1 MKTIKLL
8 LSLLALFVFG
18 EVAAQD
24 YVDAINQSSKAS
36 AGHRVIYEMNVGAF
50 TQQGTFAAAQQR
62 LSELKTLGVDIVWL
76 MPIYPRG
83 GGLNS
88 PYAATNF
95 QQVNPSY
102 GSIADLRNFVSRAHE
117 LNMLVWLDWVPNHT
131 ATNASWVSQHPDYY
145 TWSNGQ
151 MVHPNGYGDVYEL
164 NYGNQSLQNAMTDC
178 LKFWVDQANVDGYR
192 CDYVASPTIP
202 NTYWQNAIGQLS
214 NYRNKK
220 IEFLAE
226 SNLTW
231 DHYLDNVNVGFSYD
245 YAWSF
250 QTDLVNIGNGTS
262 ASALQNAANTLI
274 NASKYNFARMLYITN
289 HDQNYNEN
297 NKTLSAKYGDNKYL
311 LTVFYYTL
319 YGMPLIYNGQE
330 IGGDQALNYF
340 TDEKVNWNNTDYKM
354 RNTVRTLNAL
364 KHNEA
369 ALGDKVGV
377 NWLNTNNGNVL
388 AYTRKDGSSEV
399 LVILNL
405 GNGQNTVSISGLN
418 AGTWSQWLN
427 SSNIASGVSR
437 TQQNI
442 GSTQSFTI
450 PAKGYQVFVR
460 DGNSSG
466 NSTGGNASSGVYTP
480 FLDNA
485 SEVSVFFET
494 KNQTS
499 YSVWVWG
506 EQGGGEA
513 YCSNTSWPG
522 DGMELKGRSSSGGYI
537 YKRTFTRTSS
547 VPSNIIISK
556 DNGNT
561 KIYDGIVFVNHGYY
575 VEGTN
580 NSSWTVTQVGNQQVK
595 APVITPYVNNGSGW
609 QQGTSLTV
617 NAGGYFVI
625 GPQADQ
631 SGSWS
636 WTGPNGFTSNSREF
650 TRSNVTTSQAGT
662 YTVTF
667 TAQSGATAKQSFTVN
682 VNAAPK
688 ITPYVNNGSGWQQ
701 GTSLTVN
708 AGGYFVIGP
717 QADQSGSWSWTGP
730 NGFTSNS
737 REFTRSNVTTSQA
750 GTYTVT
756 FTAQSGATAKQ
767 SFSVNVINNTPKVTI
782 YVKTNH
788 NGFNIWAWNG
798 GTNLVE
804 GSWPGPRLSSA
815 GNNGWYSYTF
825 SSDKVS
831 FKLNDNGAQQS
842 GELYDITSDSY
853 YYYIDGALIKA
864 GDIVHNSGE
873 KVVFFC
879 NLNGDDYSAVSCY
892 AWGNGGESLGSWP
905 GRGATQCGT
914 AYLYDNGTYTR
925 RIWRLPVPN
934 TPEGA
939 NLIFNNNGVGWQM
952 NDVYCTYGNLYIG
965 SGSAYAAS
973 RDAMLSVETED
984 ETTGINNV
992 QARAD
997 NAQWYTLSGV
1007 KVDKPTKRGIYIVNG
1022 RKVVVGK

>member
-636 WTGPNGFTSNSREF
+636 WTGPNGFTSNRD
-650 TRSNVTTSQAGT
+650 R
-662 YTVTF
+662 
-667 TAQSGATAKQSFTVN
+667 K
-682 VNAAPK
+682 
-688 ITPYVNNGSGWQQ
+688 
-701 GTSLTVN
+701 
-708 AGGYFVIGP
+708 
-717 QADQSGSWSWTGP
+717 
-730 NGFTSNS
+730 
-737 REFTRSNVTTSQA
+737 
-750 GTYTVT
+750 
-756 FTAQSGATAKQ
+756 
-767 SFSVNVINNTPKVTI
+767 SVV
-782 YVKTNH
+782 
-788 NGFNIWAWNG
+788 
-798 GTNLVE
+798 
-804 GSWPGPRLSSA
+804 
-815 GNNGWYSYTF
+815 
-825 SSDKVS
+825 
-831 FKLNDNGAQQS
+831 
-842 GELYDITSDSY
+842 
-853 YYYIDGALIKA
+853 
-864 GDIVHNSGE
+864 
-873 KVVFFC
+873 
-879 NLNGDDYSAVSCY
+879 
-892 AWGNGGESLGSWP
+892 
-905 GRGATQCGT
+905 
-914 AYLYDNGTYTR
+914 
-925 RIWRLPVPN
+925 
-934 TPEGA
+934 
-939 NLIFNNNGVGWQM
+939 
-952 NDVYCTYGNLYIG
+952 
-965 SGSAYAAS
+965 
-973 RDAMLSVETED
+973 
-984 ETTGINNV
+984 
-992 QARAD
+992 
-997 NAQWYTLSGV
+997 
-1007 KVDKPTKRGIYIVNG
+1007 
-1022 RKVVVGK
+1022 

>member
-8 LSLLALFVFG
+8 LSLLTLFVFG

-925 RIWRLPVPN
+925 RIWHLPVPN

>member
-650 TRSNVTTSQAGT
+650 TR
-662 YTVTF
+662 
-667 TAQSGATAKQSFTVN
+667 
-682 VNAAPK
+682 
-688 ITPYVNNGSGWQQ
+688 
-701 GTSLTVN
+701 
-708 AGGYFVIGP
+708 
-717 QADQSGSWSWTGP
+717 
-730 NGFTSNS
+730 
-737 REFTRSNVTTSQA
+737 
-750 GTYTVT
+750 
-756 FTAQSGATAKQ
+756 
-767 SFSVNVINNTPKVTI
+767 
-782 YVKTNH
+782 
-788 NGFNIWAWNG
+788 
-798 GTNLVE
+798 
-804 GSWPGPRLSSA
+804 
-815 GNNGWYSYTF
+815 
-825 SSDKVS
+825 
-831 FKLNDNGAQQS
+831 
-842 GELYDITSDSY
+842 
-853 YYYIDGALIKA
+853 
-864 GDIVHNSGE
+864 
-873 KVVFFC
+873 VFH
-879 NLNGDDYSAVSCY
+879 
-892 AWGNGGESLGSWP
+892 
-905 GRGATQCGT
+905 R
-914 AYLYDNGTYTR
+914 
-925 RIWRLPVPN
+925 
-934 TPEGA
+934 
-939 NLIFNNNGVGWQM
+939 
-952 NDVYCTYGNLYIG
+952 
-965 SGSAYAAS
+965 
-973 RDAMLSVETED
+973 
-984 ETTGINNV
+984 
-992 QARAD
+992 
-997 NAQWYTLSGV
+997 
-1007 KVDKPTKRGIYIVNG
+1007 KR
-1022 RKVVVGK
+1022 

>member
-388 AYTRKDGSSEV
+388 AYTRKYGSSEV

-756 FTAQSGATAKQ
+756 FTAHSGATAKQ
-767 SFSVNVINNTPKVTI
+767 SFSVNVIDNTPKVTI

>member
-202 NTYWQNAIGQLS
+202 NTYWQKAIGQLS

-297 NKTLSAKYGDNKYL
+297 KKTLSAKYGDNKYL

-427 SSNIASGVSR
+427 STNIASGVSR

-667 TAQSGATAKQSFTVN
+667 TAQSGAM
-682 VNAAPK
+682 
-688 ITPYVNNGSGWQQ
+688 
-701 GTSLTVN
+701 
-708 AGGYFVIGP
+708 
-717 QADQSGSWSWTGP
+717 
-730 NGFTSNS
+730 
-737 REFTRSNVTTSQA
+737 
-750 GTYTVT
+750 
-756 FTAQSGATAKQ
+756 AKQ

-905 GRGATQCGT
+905 GKGATQCGT

-939 NLIFNNNGVGWQM
+939 NLIFNNNGGGWQM

-965 SGSAYAAS
+965 GGSAYAAS

>member
-427 SSNIASGVSR
+427 STNIASGVSR

-537 YKRTFTRTSS
+537 YKR
-547 VPSNIIISK
+547 
-556 DNGNT
+556 
-561 KIYDGIVFVNHGYY
+561 
-575 VEGTN
+575 
-580 NSSWTVTQVGNQQVK
+580 
-595 APVITPYVNNGSGW
+595 
-609 QQGTSLTV
+609 
-617 NAGGYFVI
+617 
-625 GPQADQ
+625 
-631 SGSWS
+631 
-636 WTGPNGFTSNSREF
+636 
-650 TRSNVTTSQAGT
+650 
-662 YTVTF
+662 
-667 TAQSGATAKQSFTVN
+667 
-682 VNAAPK
+682 
-688 ITPYVNNGSGWQQ
+688 
-701 GTSLTVN
+701 
-708 AGGYFVIGP
+708 
-717 QADQSGSWSWTGP
+717 
-730 NGFTSNS
+730 
-737 REFTRSNVTTSQA
+737 
-750 GTYTVT
+750 
-756 FTAQSGATAKQ
+756 
-767 SFSVNVINNTPKVTI
+767 
-782 YVKTNH
+782 
-788 NGFNIWAWNG
+788 
-798 GTNLVE
+798 
-804 GSWPGPRLSSA
+804 
-815 GNNGWYSYTF
+815 
-825 SSDKVS
+825 
-831 FKLNDNGAQQS
+831 
-842 GELYDITSDSY
+842 
-853 YYYIDGALIKA
+853 
-864 GDIVHNSGE
+864 
-873 KVVFFC
+873 
-879 NLNGDDYSAVSCY
+879 
-892 AWGNGGESLGSWP
+892 
-905 GRGATQCGT
+905 
-914 AYLYDNGTYTR
+914 
-925 RIWRLPVPN
+925 
-934 TPEGA
+934 PER
-939 NLIFNNNGVGWQM
+939 F
-952 NDVYCTYGNLYIG
+952 
-965 SGSAYAAS
+965 
-973 RDAMLSVETED
+973 
-984 ETTGINNV
+984 
-992 QARAD
+992 
-997 NAQWYTLSGV
+997 
-1007 KVDKPTKRGIYIVNG
+1007 
-1022 RKVVVGK
+1022 VVVDGSQRLHFQQP

>member
-925 RIWRLPVPN
+925 RIWRQPVPN

-939 NLIFNNNGVGWQM
+939 NLIFNNNGDGWQM

>member
-667 TAQSGATAKQSFTVN
+667 TAQSGATAKQSF
-682 VNAAPK
+682 
-688 ITPYVNNGSGWQQ
+688 
-701 GTSLTVN
+701 
-708 AGGYFVIGP
+708 
-717 QADQSGSWSWTGP
+717 
-730 NGFTSNS
+730 
-737 REFTRSNVTTSQA
+737 
-750 GTYTVT
+750 
-756 FTAQSGATAKQ
+756 
-767 SFSVNVINNTPKVTI
+767 SVNVINNTPKVTI

>member
-1 MKTIKLL
+1 
-8 LSLLALFVFG
+8 
-18 EVAAQD
+18 
-24 YVDAINQSSKAS
+24 
-36 AGHRVIYEMNVGAF
+36 
-50 TQQGTFAAAQQR
+50 
-62 LSELKTLGVDIVWL
+62 
-76 MPIYPRG
+76 
-83 GGLNS
+83 
-88 PYAATNF
+88 
-95 QQVNPSY
+95 
-102 GSIADLRNFVSRAHE
+102 
-117 LNMLVWLDWVPNHT
+117 
-131 ATNASWVSQHPDYY
+131 
-145 TWSNGQ
+145 
-151 MVHPNGYGDVYEL
+151 
-164 NYGNQSLQNAMTDC
+164 MTDC

-427 SSNIASGVSR
+427 STNIASGVSR

-650 TRSNVTTSQAGT
+650 TRSNA
-662 YTVTF
+662 
-667 TAQSGATAKQSFTVN
+667 AK
-682 VNAAPK
+682 
-688 ITPYVNNGSGWQQ
+688 
-701 GTSLTVN
+701 
-708 AGGYFVIGP
+708 
-717 QADQSGSWSWTGP
+717 
-730 NGFTSNS
+730 
-737 REFTRSNVTTSQA
+737 
-750 GTYTVT
+750 
-756 FTAQSGATAKQ
+756 
-767 SFSVNVINNTPKVTI
+767 
-782 YVKTNH
+782 
-788 NGFNIWAWNG
+788 
-798 GTNLVE
+798 LVFH
-804 GSWPGPRLSSA
+804 R
-815 GNNGWYSYTF
+815 
-825 SSDKVS
+825 
-831 FKLNDNGAQQS
+831 
-842 GELYDITSDSY
+842 
-853 YYYIDGALIKA
+853 
-864 GDIVHNSGE
+864 
-873 KVVFFC
+873 
-879 NLNGDDYSAVSCY
+879 
-892 AWGNGGESLGSWP
+892 
-905 GRGATQCGT
+905 
-914 AYLYDNGTYTR
+914 
-925 RIWRLPVPN
+925 
-934 TPEGA
+934 
-939 NLIFNNNGVGWQM
+939 
-952 NDVYCTYGNLYIG
+952 
-965 SGSAYAAS
+965 
-973 RDAMLSVETED
+973 
-984 ETTGINNV
+984 
-992 QARAD
+992 
-997 NAQWYTLSGV
+997 
-1007 KVDKPTKRGIYIVNG
+1007 KR
-1022 RKVVVGK
+1022 

>member
-427 SSNIASGVSR
+427 STNIASGVSR

-609 QQGTSLTV
+609 KQGTSLTV

-925 RIWRLPVPN
+925 RIWRLLVPN

-939 NLIFNNNGVGWQM
+939 NLIFNNNGGGWQM

>member
-609 QQGTSLTV
+609 KQGTSLTV

-717 QADQSGSWSWTGP
+717 QADRSGSWSWTGP

-767 SFSVNVINNTPKVTI
+767 SFTVNVINNTPKVTI

>member
-609 QQGTSLTV
+609 KQGTSLTV

-925 RIWRLPVPN
+925 RIWRQPVPN

-939 NLIFNNNGVGWQM
+939 NLIFNNNGDGWQM

>member
-580 NSSWTVTQVGNQQVK
+580 NSSWTVTQMGNQQVK

-609 QQGTSLTV
+609 KQGTSLTV

-688 ITPYVNNGSGWQQ
+688 ITPYVNNGSGWKQ

-939 NLIFNNNGVGWQM
+939 NLIFNNNGGGWQM

-965 SGSAYAAS
+965 GGSAYAAS

>member
-1 MKTIKLL
+1 
-8 LSLLALFVFG
+8 
-18 EVAAQD
+18 
-24 YVDAINQSSKAS
+24 
-36 AGHRVIYEMNVGAF
+36 
-50 TQQGTFAAAQQR
+50 
-62 LSELKTLGVDIVWL
+62 
-76 MPIYPRG
+76 
-83 GGLNS
+83 
-88 PYAATNF
+88 
-95 QQVNPSY
+95 
-102 GSIADLRNFVSRAHE
+102 
-117 LNMLVWLDWVPNHT
+117 
-131 ATNASWVSQHPDYY
+131 
-145 TWSNGQ
+145 
-151 MVHPNGYGDVYEL
+151 
-164 NYGNQSLQNAMTDC
+164 MTDC

-667 TAQSGATAKQSFTVN
+667 TAQSGATAKQSF
-682 VNAAPK
+682 
-688 ITPYVNNGSGWQQ
+688 
-701 GTSLTVN
+701 
-708 AGGYFVIGP
+708 
-717 QADQSGSWSWTGP
+717 
-730 NGFTSNS
+730 
-737 REFTRSNVTTSQA
+737 
-750 GTYTVT
+750 
-756 FTAQSGATAKQ
+756 
-767 SFSVNVINNTPKVTI
+767 SVNVINNTPKVTI

-925 RIWRLPVPN
+925 RIWHLPVPN

>member
-8 LSLLALFVFG
+8 LSILALFVFG

-131 ATNASWVSQHPDYY
+131 ATNASWASQHPDYY

-164 NYGNQSLQNAMTDC
+164 NYGNPSLQNAMTDC

-609 QQGTSLTV
+609 KQGTSLTV

-682 VNAAPK
+682 VNATPK

-925 RIWRLPVPN
+925 RIWRLLVPN